1 MTYLEQLLSNTG
13 DGALDPN
20 PNSSAPAPGTP
31 LREDL
36 VRECF
41 PHPHDLYGEP
51 YGNEY

>member
-1 MTYLEQLLSNTG
+1 MTTSPRTV
-13 DGALDPN
+13 DDSDSPN
-20 PNSSAPAPGTP
+20 PNSFVPVPDAPM
-31 LREDL
+31 REDL